1 MEVNFRTDIKSWLDK
16 LEKLE
21 PQPTTFCPNL
31 KTDSPDPI
39 KAVIFDIYGTL
50 LISASGDIDQAS
62 LSSENIR
69 TAMQAGG
76 FDLEKCKPGTCSFLL
91 EQLQVKIQEQ
101 HEALK
106 KLGHPYPDVDIFKV
120 WTDMFRAAE
129 EQGLLKLT
137 GEESWTDTIIVF
149 ELLSNRVYPM
159 PGMKEILL
167 WIKDKGLPMGIVS
180 NAQFYTPIIMN
191 YFLNGEFLTKQ
202 EIDLFEKDLSVFSFN
217 ELRAKPDTALF
228 EKFIPTLK
236 SKYKIEPNEAIFVG
250 NDMLKDVVT
259 AKKSGLR
266 TVLFA
271 GDERSLRLREDDDR
285 VRRFF
290 PDFIINDLSQLKDI
304 LK

>member
-1 MEVNFRTDIKSWLDK
+1 MEVNFRTDIKKWLDK
-16 LEKLE
+16 LEKLK

-31 KTDSPDPI
+31 KTDSAAPI

-50 LISASGDIDQAS
+50 LISSSGDIDQAS
-62 LSSENIR
+62 LSSENMK

-76 FDLEKCKPGTCSFLL
+76 FDLEKCQPDTCSFLL
-91 EQLQVKIQEQ
+91 EQLHEKIKDQ
-101 HEALK
+101 HETLK
-106 KLGHPYPDVDIFKV
+106 QNGHPYPDVDIFKV
-120 WTDMFRAAE
+120 WTGMFASAE
-129 EQGLLKLT
+129 EKGLLKLN
-137 GEESWTDTIIVF
+137 GKESWADTIIVF

-167 WIKDKGLPMGIVS
+167 WIKEKELPMGIVS
-180 NAQFYTPIIMN
+180 NAQFYTPVIMN
-191 YFLNGEFLTKQ
+191 YFLNGQFSAQQ
-202 EIDLFEKDLSVFSFN
+202 EIDLFEKDLTVFSFN

-228 EKFIPTLK
+228 EKLLPKLK
-236 SKYKIEPNEAIFVG
+236 TKYGIEPHEAIFVG
-250 NDMLKDVVT
+250 NDMLKDIVT

-285 VRRFF
+285 VRRSF
-290 PDFIINDLSQLKDI
+290 PDFIINDLAQLKEI